1 MFVLRTG
8 SKVPF
13 PEKIFEGYMLKNN
26 MITANIS
33 ADKIKSVMEHFIC
46 VHNNEPIFF
55 ILELPSKKDDEIEI
69 KPGVVKKFHKDVYY
83 IDGCSNKEALTIL
96 QSIGDLMIN
105 DGLCSFGF
113 GCHIS
118 EVEIMFGKY
127 NVTTIFSTQIEQYN
141 SFFKEHD
148 IPKFDN
154 LNTAY
159 DTFSRDFP
167 GFSEIIKTNGID
179 VFSIPDKLSNWGIYK
194 AEQRE
199 KD

>member
-13 PEKIFEGYMLKNN
+13 PEKIFEGYMIKNN

-33 ADKIKSVMEHFIC
+33 AHKIKSIMEHFIC
-46 VHNNEPIFF
+46 IHNEPIFF

-69 KPGVVKKFHKDVYY
+69 KTGVVKKFHKDVYY

-113 GCHIS
+113 GCHES
-118 EVEIMFGKY
+118 ADEITFGKY
-127 NVTTIFSTQIEQYN
+127 NITTIFSKQIEQYN
-141 SFFKEHD
+141 HFFVEHE
-148 IPKFDN
+148 IPKTDN
-154 LNTAY
+154 LITAY
-159 DTFSRDFP
+159 DTFTHDHP
-167 GFSEIIKTNGID
+167 GKSELIKTNGRD
-179 VFSIPDKLSNWGIYK
+179 VFSIPAQFANWGIYK

-199 KD
+199 D